1 MTNFEK
7 WLKDKDDEL
16 FSYYL
21 EGKKHE
27 EDEEDE
33 EDEDEEDEDE
43 EDEEDEEGDKKPKSK
58 NKSGK
63 KTDEDGDGIKGTAK
77 DYLIA
82 RFKKGGM
89 PHKEAI
95 EKAKKAVDKKKS

>member
-27 EDEEDE
+27 EEEEEDEEEDEDEEDE

-43 EDEEDEEGDKKPKSK
+43 EPKSK
-58 NKSGK
+58 KKSGK

-82 RFKKGGM
+82 RFKKGGI

-95 EKAKKAVDKKKS
+95 EKAKKAVNKKKS